1 MSLSEAPSIQ
11 ITYNTAQDV
20 SDEILGG
27 TIQFCRE
34 AGYKQTIAKL
44 TFLWSALLLSSKEEL
59 VQNGIIEDVQ
69 RCYIR
74 SLGNIFPKVS
84 TDPEAKSQIESML
97 QQYWE
102 NLSSDFTDLR
112 SDSEIYA
119 ILNIANKL
127 SNDANSELPLQITE
141 AQQKSFSR
149 LASAL
154 RSSVYR
160 ILRKIDNG
168 MTIQYKGVLDEIRF
182 ARIRQES
189 NAVKQTQSNNIPK
202 AVPTMQAYST
212 EKPLGMAWY
221 KFLIYFALI
230 AGAILNI
237 IYGINYITGGIYFSQ
252 TNGQVSAEDV
262 YYYYGNGL
270 RFVDILFGLFLIAFA
285 VFGIVLRNR
294 LAKFKPDAPKLVY
307 IFYAVLAGGSLL
319 YAILVAAITST
330 QIGASQVLSIITSI
344 VFLILNIMYFRKREH
359 LFIEEGFHTQSTAST
374 QKTAQA
380 SYNTNHTVPNTTTTS
395 KISFCRKCGSKLLDG
410 SQFCHKCGTKAM
422 VEAAISE
429 KPIKAPQITPVEKLV
444 LLTVGLPAAIADKRE
459 EEMNI
464 VKNQYTYCDAIIFA
478 EFFIRANVL
487 ELAPSREVAM
497 KFSDSFIDAVIKE
510 TINTVPDTETFFA
523 DMFYSRAT
531 LYDSIVMNSKEPIM
545 DVVEVLTHIIHKEI
559 ADDSYV
565 MTDDKNFR
573 YFGGIF
579 ENLAIKTELVSLFQY
594 INDVTEDAMKELKD
608 YLKTL

>member
-11 ITYNTAQDV
+11 ITYNTSQDV

-44 TFLWSALLLSSKEEL
+44 TFLWAALLLSSKEEL

-74 SLGNIFPKVS
+74 SLGNIFPKIS

-112 SDSEIYA
+112 SDSEIYE

-189 NAVKQTQSNNIPK
+189 NAVKQPQSNSIPK
-202 AVPTMQAYST
+202 AVPTMQAHST

-262 YYYYGNGL
+262 YYYYGDGL

-307 IFYAVLAGGSLL
+307 IFYAVSAGGSLL

-344 VFLILNIMYFRKREH
+344 VFLILNVMYFRKREH
-359 LFIEEGFHTQSTAST
+359 LFVEKGFPTPSTENTQRTD
-374 QKTAQA
+374 QA
-380 SYNTNHTVPNTTTTS
+380 SYNINHTVTSTTTTAS
-395 KISFCRKCGSKLLDG
+395 KISFCRKCGNKLTDD
-410 SQFCHKCGTKAM
+410 SVFCNKCGTK
-422 VEAAISE
+422 I
-429 KPIKAPQITPVEKLV
+429 IT
-444 LLTVGLPAAIADKRE
+444 D
-459 EEMNI
+459 N
-464 VKNQYTYCDAIIFA
+464 D
-478 EFFIRANVL
+478 
-487 ELAPSREVAM
+487 
-497 KFSDSFIDAVIKE
+497 
-510 TINTVPDTETFFA
+510 
-523 DMFYSRAT
+523 
-531 LYDSIVMNSKEPIM
+531 NS
-545 DVVEVLTHIIHKEI
+545 
-559 ADDSYV
+559 
-565 MTDDKNFR
+565 N
-573 YFGGIF
+573 
-579 ENLAIKTELVSLFQY
+579 
-594 INDVTEDAMKELKD
+594 
-608 YLKTL
+608 

>member
-44 TFLWSALLLSSKEEL
+44 TFLWAALLLSSKEEL

-84 TDPEAKSQIESML
+84 TDPETKSQIESML

-102 NLSSDFTDLR
+102 NLSSDFTNLR
-112 SDSEIYA
+112 SDSEIYE

-262 YYYYGNGL
+262 YYYYGDGL

-294 LAKFKPDAPKLVY
+294 LSKYKPDAPKLVY
-307 IFYAVLAGGSLL
+307 IFYAVSAGGSLL

-344 VFLILNIMYFRKREH
+344 VFLILNVMYFRKREH
-359 LFIEEGFHTQSTAST
+359 LFVEKGFPTPSTENT
-374 QKTAQA
+374 QKTDQA
-380 SYNTNHTVPNTTTTS
+380 SYNIKHIVTSTTTTAS
-395 KISFCRKCGSKLLDG
+395 KISFCRKCGNKLTDD
-410 SQFCHKCGTKAM
+410 SIFCNKCGTK
-422 VEAAISE
+422 I
-429 KPIKAPQITPVEKLV
+429 IT
-444 LLTVGLPAAIADKRE
+444 D
-459 EEMNI
+459 N
-464 VKNQYTYCDAIIFA
+464 D
-478 EFFIRANVL
+478 
-487 ELAPSREVAM
+487 
-497 KFSDSFIDAVIKE
+497 
-510 TINTVPDTETFFA
+510 
-523 DMFYSRAT
+523 
-531 LYDSIVMNSKEPIM
+531 NS
-545 DVVEVLTHIIHKEI
+545 
-559 ADDSYV
+559 
-565 MTDDKNFR
+565 N
-573 YFGGIF
+573 
-579 ENLAIKTELVSLFQY
+579 
-594 INDVTEDAMKELKD
+594 
-608 YLKTL
+608 